1 MTTDTVIFGK
11 SYEERPTARADSN
24 DTGIR
29 VSKYGNVAV
38 EPTERAAIKAA
49 LEERAFV
56 ATNPTPGTAIAIA
69 LKATHD
75 DEKAELAIQ
84 NNSNDESIIL
94 DQVRLICTVAPANGT
109 NAHLAVILDSIA
121 RSIAT
126 DGTGLEVKNPNM
138 NSDELHADVVARFGA
153 LVPDA
158 TTATERLV
166 ARAQLRSVI
175 LVVGD
180 ELILRFGDDGVP
192 ASGDIAGTTAKRIVA
207 NLPPLIIAPGGTAL
221 FHLWFASN
229 SATPAQFEVEIQ
241 GHKR

>member
-1 MTTDTVIFGK
+1 MTDTVVYGK

-29 VSKYGNVAV
+29 VSKHGNVSV
-38 EPTERAAIKAA
+38 EPTERAAVKAA

-56 ATNPTPGTAIAIA
+56 ATNPTPSTAIAIA
-69 LKATHD
+69 IKATHD

-84 NNSNDESIIL
+84 NDSNDESIIL
-94 DQVRLICTVAPANGT
+94 DQVRLICTVAPASGT
-109 NAHLAVILDSIA
+109 DAQLACILDSVA

-126 DGTGLEVKNPNM
+126 DGTGLSVKNPNM
-138 NSDELHADVVARFGA
+138 ASDELHADVVARFGA
-153 LVPDA
+153 LVPSA
-158 TTATERLV
+158 TTATERQV

-180 ELILRFGDDGVP
+180 ELVLRFGDDAGPPSV
-192 ASGDIAGTTAKRIVA
+192 DIAGTTAKKIVT
-207 NLPPLIIAPGGTAL
+207 NLPPIVIAPGGTL
-221 FHLWFASN
+221 LVHLWFASN
-229 SATPAQFEVEIQ
+229 ATTPAQFEVEVQ